1 MRSLVGRITLLQ
13 QAFALAIV
21 LVFAASSLWLTNL
34 TLHKRESQLLKETAD
49 RIALSVDLE
58 QATFHDLARAAR
70 ETLAEEIP
78 VEVEIDIFDR
88 SGRLLAS
95 TASHPTSSGSG
106 GKPARLV
113 ARHRDSTTSAGGL
126 TVVTSVS
133 TASRDASL
141 TVLARSL
148 LLCAV
153 PLLLLVLGVSRWF
166 ARRALRPL
174 EAMERRARNA
184 SVDHGVRSLGDPS
197 GVSELDRLRESFDR
211 LLVRLDDLL
220 DNERRFTSDAS
231 HELRTPLTAIS
242 GEIEMALADPATGE
256 RARAGLARAARQAA
270 TMRELV
276 EALLLLRRA
285 GAGGAAVGFEPVNL
299 ADLARDR
306 VRDGLALQP
315 DRIQD
320 LILEAPDELMVNG
333 HLALLGSAV
342 QNLIENALKFS
353 DAGSPI
359 RIRMGGKADG
369 AWLSVE
375 DGGPGIPA
383 EERERIFD
391 PFYRSA
397 EARAR
402 GPGFGLGLALL
413 RRVARAHGGDVMVES
428 SDLGGAR
435 MVLRLPGW
443 QPLPSLDPLRRAS
456 QG

>member
-1 MRSLVGRITLLQ
+1 MSSLVGRITLLQ
-13 QAFALAIV
+13 QAIALAIV

-34 TLHKRESQLLKETAD
+34 TLHQRESQLLRDTAE

-58 QATFHDLARAAR
+58 QATFHDLGRAAR
-70 ETLAEEIP
+70 ETIAEEIP
-78 VEVEIDIFDR
+78 AEVEIDLFDG

-95 TASHPTSSGSG
+95 TASNPTGSDRAR
-106 GKPARLV
+106 KPVPAS
-113 ARHRDSTTSAGGL
+113 AWHRYSTTSHGGVR
-126 TVVTSVS
+126 VVTSAS
-133 TASRDASL
+133 TASRRMSL
-141 TVLARSL
+141 AVLARSL

-153 PLLLLVLGVSRWF
+153 PLLLLVLGASRLF

-174 EAMERRARNA
+174 EAMEARARNA
-184 SVDHGVRSLGDPS
+184 SVDDGVRSLGGPS

-242 GEIEMALADPATGE
+242 GEIEMALADPAVSE
-256 RARAGLARAARQAA
+256 RTRAGLLRAARQTA

-299 ADLARDR
+299 ADVARDQ
-306 VRDGLALQP
+306 VRDALALRP
-315 DRIQD
+315 DRARD
-320 LILEAPDELMVNG
+320 LSLEAPDELMVNG
-333 HLALLGSAV
+333 HPALLGSAA
-342 QNLIENALKFS
+342 QNLIENALKFT
-353 DAGSPI
+353 DAGTPL
-359 RIRMGGKADG
+359 RIHIGTHGDEV
-369 AWLSVE
+369 WLSVE
-375 DGGPGIPA
+375 DGGPGVAP

-391 PFYRSA
+391 PFYRSS

-413 RRVARAHGGDVMVES
+413 RRVARAHGGDVAVES
-428 SDLGGAR
+428 SEIGGAR
-435 MVLRLPGW
+435 MVLRLPAW
-443 QPLPSLDPLRRAS
+443 QPTTSPESMQRTGEA
-456 QG
+456 